1 MATGLSGTY
10 AINGTD
16 LLMQPTEHNWMDRN
30 EVGISGDGHSIYS
43 AVREYRLVF
52 NLESPSDLNQIV
64 AFFNAVSTTGT
75 VVATLP
81 QWNSP
86 VFTFVNYSGCVL
98 REPTFSNYFNE
109 YAEQVTFIVGNI
121 RT

>member
-1 MATGLSGTY
+1 MIGLSGTY

-16 LLMQPTEHNWMDRN
+16 LTMQPTEHNWVDRDSI
-30 EVGISGDGHSIYS
+30 GISGDGHTIYS
-43 AVREYRLVF
+43 SAREYRLVF
-52 NLESPSDLNQIV
+52 NLQSASDMNQLV
-64 AFFNAVSTTGT
+64 AFFNTVSTTGT
-75 VVATLP
+75 IVACLP

-86 VFTFVNYSGCVL
+86 LFTFANYSGCVL

-109 YAEQVTFIVGNI
+109 YAEQVTLVIGNI

>member
-1 MATGLSGTY
+1 MIGLSGTY

-16 LLMQPTEHNWMDRN
+16 LTMQPTEHSWVDRDSI
-30 EVGISGDGHSIYS
+30 GISGDGHSIYS

-52 NLESPSDLNQIV
+52 NLQSASDMNQLV
-64 AFFNAVSTTGT
+64 GFFNTVSTTGT
-75 VVATLP
+75 IVACLP

-86 VFTFVNYSGCVL
+86 FFIFANYSGCVL

-109 YAEQVTFIVGNI
+109 YAEQVTLVIGNI